1 MLGVDASELLV
12 VLLVAFLV
20 LGPKDMPALAHK
32 LGRMFGN
39 FRRMSTEFQRTLN
52 AEIALDA
59 EIKDST
65 SAAPKAAAPLHAT
78 TPEAPVSGTAE
89 AQQGVAGVQPE
100 KQPEPQAVKANAI
113 ENQAPETLQ

>member
-32 LGRMFGN
+32 LGRMFGT

-65 SAAPKAAAPLHAT
+65 LAAPKAAAPLHAA
-78 TPEAPVSGTAE
+78 TPEAPMAPGTAE
-89 AQQGVAGVQPE
+89 AQQGAAGVQP
-100 KQPEPQAVKANAI
+100 
-113 ENQAPETLQ
+113 ENQAPETRQ

>member
-32 LGRMFGN
+32 LGRMFGT

-65 SAAPKAAAPLHAT
+65 LAAPKTAGPLHAT
-78 TPEAPVSGTAE
+78 TPEAPFSGTAE
-89 AQQGVAGVQPE
+89 AQQGAAAVQPE
-100 KQPEPQAVKANAI
+100 KQPEPQTVNANGT
-113 ENQAPETLQ
+113 EYQAPETRQ